1 MEYAAGKLAA
11 LGIQRDLE
19 CDVNAGGGT
28 IYRYGDENDITRW
41 RLLKRRN
48 FFNKEGDIKGH
59 RKGGLIN
66 E

>member
-48 FFNKEGDIKGH
+48 FLTKRGTLKAFGKEV
-59 RKGGLIN
+59 
-66 E
+66 